1 MAKGKNRLATPLG
14 LRKQEKK
21 PASKKVPQEILDII
35 KGLNDPEC
43 LRREY
48 NVVAMVADTLSK
60 VLDAIQE
67 YPSVADMFTA
77 EHHSFLSRQCGLAT
91 EYYNSLAM
99 RICMLEYHKKE
110 K

>member
-48 NVVAMVADTLSK
+48 DVVAMVADTLGK
-60 VLDAIQE
+60 VLTAIQE
-67 YPSVADMFTA
+67 YPSVADMFA
-77 EHHSFLSRQCGLAT
+77 GEHYSLLSRQRGLAI